1 MKKEGNKMNNKKK
14 VCVITGGGSGMG
26 LATAKV
32 MGKDHYIIISGRT
45 VNKLEG
51 AINELKELGIEAEA
65 FACDVSDRA
74 SVIEL
79 AKHAAAK
86 GNIETVIH
94 AAGLSPTMGSAE
106 TLMRVNALG
115 TIYMNEVFYS
125 YMNDGACMIDVA
137 SMSGYFIPGF
147 LIPRRAFTYS
157 RLDRDKF
164 MKKVMRRIRLFPKSM
179 RSQVAYGISKAF
191 VIWYAKTDAAKY
203 GVKNMRVLSVSPG
216 SFETPMGEAEK
227 DNLQEYI
234 EKSAMKRL
242 GDVDEIA
249 HLLSF
254 LADKRVGYL
263 TGVDILCDGGCV
275 ASGVGP
281 LTKA

>member
-1 MKKEGNKMNNKKK
+1 MNNKKK

-32 MGKDHYIIISGRT
+32 MGKDHFIIISGRT

-74 SVIEL
+74 SVMEL

-86 GNIETVIH
+86 GSIETVIH

-125 YMNDGACMIDVA
+125 YMSDGACMIDVA

-147 LIPRRAFTYS
+147 LIPHRAFTYS
-157 RLDRDKF
+157 RLDHDKF
-164 MKKVMRRIRLFPKSM
+164 MKKVMRRIRLFPKGM

-227 DNLQEYI
+227 ENLQEYI